1 MARRAPDAVVRRLP
15 DIGIT
20 VISKWLYNCYVV
32 HDGGDGRPFVV
43 DLGVPSQLPLVEAE
57 LRTLGAGLGDL
68 SCAVATHGHADH
80 VGGLPDLRAQAG
92 THVHLPKAI
101 DEMRAGTRAIRPPGL
116 RAMAQILP
124 VMASQ
129 PTDLAATLEIGR
141 TMRTIGWDRKGVRL
155 PFEPESWLADGE
167 RLPGLPDWQVLNT
180 PGHSD
185 DSTCLYRASTRTL
198 ISGDSVLSVGGTAWF
213 NPEYVD
219 GRMSVATESRLRML
233 DVEHLLPGHGLV
245 VQGPA
250 VMDEALSF
258 SERPAAPS
266 KLAALVQVLRGD
278 AGRHAPA
285 DQVGSGSGRPR

>member
-1 MARRAPDAVVRRLP
+1 MARRAPDAVIRQLP
-15 DIGIT
+15 EVGIT
-20 VISKWLYNCYVV
+20 VISKWLYNCYVI

-43 DLGVPSQLPLVEAE
+43 DLGVPSQLPLVAAE
-57 LRTLGAGLGDL
+57 LRRLDADLADL

-101 DEMRAGTRAIRPPGL
+101 DEMRAGSRPIRPPGP

-141 TMRTIGWDRKGVRL
+141 TMKAIGWDRKGVRL
-155 PFEPESWLADGE
+155 PFEPESWLVDGDH
-167 RLPGLPDWQVLNT
+167 LPGLPDWQVLNT

-185 DSTCLYRASTRTL
+185 DSTCLHHAPTRTL
-198 ISGDSVLSVGGTAWF
+198 ISGDAVLSVEGRAWF

-219 GRMSVATESRLRML
+219 GRMSVATESRLRPL

-245 VQGPA
+245 VESPS

-258 SERPAAPS
+258 SESPADPS
-266 KLAALVQVLRGD
+266 KLRALVRVLRNH
-278 AGRHAPA
+278 AGRHPAPGTTVDPA
-285 DQVGSGSGRPR
+285 RAA